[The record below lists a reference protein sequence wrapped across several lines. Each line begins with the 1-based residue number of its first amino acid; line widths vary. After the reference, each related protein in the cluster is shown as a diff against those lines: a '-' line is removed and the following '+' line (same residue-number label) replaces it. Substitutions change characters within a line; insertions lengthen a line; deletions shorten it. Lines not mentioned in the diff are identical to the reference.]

1 MYTLLHKDFCACH
14 FHDHLCSVAASVQQE
29 AHQARCKL
37 YSDARKKVKYAVA
50 SKAEACAHRCQ
61 KHICTAW
68 ASPYVLLKQ
77 RKHTHRS
84 DTVNVER
91 SWQLT
96 ARRPAT
102 VALVPVA
109 AVAPEGP
116 QTWSGEVLPFAIAYK
131 GAKSVMWSLCRCDR
145 NT

>member
-1 MYTLLHKDFCACH
+1 M
-14 FHDHLCSVAASVQQE
+14 
-29 AHQARCKL
+29 
-37 YSDARKKVKYAVA
+37 
-50 SKAEACAHRCQ
+50 AEAYAHRST
-61 KHICTAW
+61 TAHMLTQ
-68 ASPYVLLKQ
+68 AHL
-77 RKHTHRS
+77 HRS
-84 DTVNVER
+84 DMVNEKC
-91 SWQLT
+91 SCQLT

-116 QTWSGEVLPFAIAYK
+116 QTWSGEVLPFAIAYN